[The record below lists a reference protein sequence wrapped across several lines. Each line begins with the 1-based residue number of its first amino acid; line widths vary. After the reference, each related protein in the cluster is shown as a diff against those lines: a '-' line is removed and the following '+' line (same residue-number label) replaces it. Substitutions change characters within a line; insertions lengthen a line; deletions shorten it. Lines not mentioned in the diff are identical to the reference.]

1 MISVS
6 TSETNPARAALQG
19 LTFGFGDIEGS
30 TSMLRTLGIAIRRS
44 DLQGASG
51 RLAHAL
57 ALFEALGEAEHLLAR
72 FAAAS

>member
-1 MISVS
+1 
-6 TSETNPARAALQG
+6 
-19 LTFGFGDIEGS
+19 
-30 TSMLRTLGIAIRRS
+30 MLRTLGIAIRRR

-51 RLAHAL
+51 RIAHAL